1 MISGAR
7 DVVPMLGWVKRTLP
21 QFDPFPGEAPF
32 WSGLKAFAELA
43 IVCPPVDVVAARRL
57 DGQCRP

>member
-1 MISGAR
+1 
-7 DVVPMLGWVKRTLP
+7 MLGWVKRTLP